1 MCVCVCLYVRVCL
14 FMCAQAHKYTN
25 WKGIKACYDKI
36 IGIEK
41 MPGFIKFGCMDFNH
55 FKGNVGFVDL
65 I

>member
-25 WKGIKACYDKI
+25 WKGIKACHDKI

-41 MPGFIKFGCMDFNH
+41 MPGFMKFGCMDFNH
-55 FKGNVGFVDL
+55 F
-65 I
+65 